1 MEDLDSSNVF
11 CNVYD
16 IFPKLNAAARFCH
29 MRVGVFHTG
38 VQVHGREFSFGD
50 QGVFETMPAHIDG
63 FSCREHIRIG
73 CTEEDVHGVLV
84 MVAEL
89 SDEWPG
95 SSYHPF
101 RRNCNHFA
109 DALCRKLTGAGM
121 PTYVNRFATSIA
133 AKAAFYCCLVPFE
146 CFLDWRCRG
155 PSEASKDCCTDEQ
168 VKMTVAKVL
177 SLEKEV
183 ARLRHELHS
192 AEDFW
197 QNEQAIIKTARL
209 PRLETELRELRC
221 ELHVVKQYPSPR
233 LQQAPQQL
241 QLGPALHRCEQKGDQ
256 QHPAAASGTQLQQLR
271 VLKRKVARLSKDA
284 HLLKQFL
291 AVSKVSPTASAHDL
305 QPHSLLYRSQSR
317 RLRVRYAQQRLCGK
331 LGRRTKCCR
340 HGKPR
345 HRQWSRQM
353 DWRFFHSKRTQRC
366 VLSDHQHPCIHKHG
380 DWHKKTKLSGQ
391 TRFCERDKDL
401 DRRVGELLALAAPK
415 GKAGRTMCIDPGK

>member
-1 MEDLDSSNVF
+1 MVSAVESTFALVVRRRMF
-11 CNVYD
+11 
-16 IFPKLNAAARFCH
+16 
-29 MRVGVFHTG
+29 
-38 VQVHGREFSFGD
+38 
-50 QGVFETMPAHIDG
+50 
-63 FSCREHIRIG
+63 
-73 CTEEDVHGVLV
+73 GVLV

-345 HRQWSRQM
+345 HRQWADKWTGDSFTASALKGASFQTISILVFTSTGIGTKKLNCRA
-353 DWRFFHSKRTQRC
+353 RLGSVSGIRTLIG
-366 VLSDHQHPCIHKHG
+366 VLG
-380 DWHKKTKLSGQ
+380 N
-391 TRFCERDKDL
+391 F
-401 DRRVGELLALAAPK
+401 
-415 GKAGRTMCIDPGK
+415 